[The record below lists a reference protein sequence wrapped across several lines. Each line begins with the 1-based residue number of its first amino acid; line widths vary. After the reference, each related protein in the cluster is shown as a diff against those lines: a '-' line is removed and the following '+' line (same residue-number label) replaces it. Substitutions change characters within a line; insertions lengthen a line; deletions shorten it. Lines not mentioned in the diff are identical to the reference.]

1 MKSIIEKRNWRKE
14 GDERVC
20 QLTGIIVC
28 SSILNSAMQIFTTPF
43 TRSGIL
49 PRWWMFRGSVC
60 LASFSTVLWI
70 LRSSVWIGSRKFDIF
85 LFFFEERKLFVLRNS
100 DIHNDHLLDCKS
112 YSFIQFLDRKHCLLK
127 QMVVVVLNLGSGEDL
142 IITVFCYN

>member
-1 MKSIIEKRNWRKE
+1 MKSTIEKRNWGEE

-60 LASFSTVLWI
+60 LASFPTVLWM
-70 LRSSVWIGSRKFDIF
+70 LCSSVWIGCRKFDIF
-85 LFFFEERKLFVLRNS
+85 FFFFGKGNSLFCVIRILIMIIFWIVKVIR
-100 DIHNDHLLDCKS
+100 L
-112 YSFIQFLDRKHCLLK
+112 YSFGIEN
-127 QMVVVVLNLGSGEDL
+127 VVYWNRWL
-142 IITVFCYN
+142 

>member
-1 MKSIIEKRNWRKE
+1 MKSTIEKRNWGEE

-60 LASFSTVLWI
+60 LASFPTVLWM
-70 LRSSVWIGSRKFDIF
+70 LCSSVWIGCRKFDIF
-85 LFFFEERKLFVLRNS
+85 FFFFWERKLFVLCNS

-112 YSFIQFLDRKHCLLK
+112 YSFVQFRDRKRCLLK
-127 QMVVVVLNLGSGEDL
+127 QMVVVVLNLRSGEDL